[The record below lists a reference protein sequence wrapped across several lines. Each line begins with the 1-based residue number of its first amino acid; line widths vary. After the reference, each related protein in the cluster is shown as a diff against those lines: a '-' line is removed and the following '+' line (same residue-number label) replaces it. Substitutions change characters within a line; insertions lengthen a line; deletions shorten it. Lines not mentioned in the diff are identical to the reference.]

1 MAEVYIAPGNAYH
14 LVIPDGWEFPV
25 CRSSVAFYDPNGVGA
40 LNVSCLRPP
49 KGIRPDASS
58 IALNFV
64 PKELLESSKLS
75 IESRGSPLPNVSV
88 AYTQYVHGDDG
99 WRLWVFATHDRAV
112 MFSYNCRLSA
122 EGKETAMIDELIA
135 SVRLE
140 CAV

>member
-14 LVIPDGWEFPV
+14 LVIPDGWEFSV

-49 KGIRPDASS
+49 KGIRPDTSS

-64 PKELLESSKLS
+64 PKELLESGKLS
-75 IESRGSPLPNVSV
+75 IESRGC
-88 AYTQYVHGDDG
+88 HGEDG
-99 WRLWVFATHDRAV
+99 WRLCVFATHDRAV
-112 MFSYNCRLSA
+112 MFSYNCRLSS
-122 EGKETAMIDELIA
+122 EGKEAAMIDEIIA